1 MEKEL
6 ARPEVQEL
14 IRQNDWRK
22 LKEIMVGWEAPDIAD
37 LLEELEQENMI
48 IVFRFLPR
56 QLATDVF
63 GEIDPDEQMNIIQQ
77 ISNEHIRDI
86 VSELSPDDRTELF
99 EELPGKIT
107 QRLLNLL
114 PRDDCKEAR
123 QLLGYPDESVGRLMT
138 PEYVAIRP
146 QWSIEKSLKHIREF
160 GKDAET
166 INMVYVVDNEWH
178 LLDDVTLRRLILANP
193 EQKVESIMDR
203 KFISISAFEDQEEAA
218 ETIKHYDLVAL
229 PVLDSEDV
237 LLGIVTVDDII
248 DVIEDEVTE
257 DVQKGASVAPLEMSY
272 TAASVFTLYKKRVI
286 WLSLLAVSGF
296 LSANIIFLYE
306 GTIAKVVALSF
317 FIPVLIGSGGN
328 TGSQSSA
335 LIIRAIATGDLTL
348 KRWFDVVKKELFVGL
363 LLGITLGAILYSGS
377 HFWEGGAE
385 IALVVGI
392 SVAAIVLWANLL
404 GSTLPIAITKLRL
417 DPAFVSSPLVATII
431 DVTGLGIYFSL
442 ARVLLKL

>member
-6 ARPEVQEL
+6 VRPEVQEL
-14 IRQNDWRK
+14 IRQNDWRR
-22 LKEIMVGWEAPDIAD
+22 LKEIIVYWEAPDIAD
-37 LLEELEQENMI
+37 LLEDLEQENMFI
-48 IVFRFLPR
+48 LFRLLPR

-77 ISNEHIRDI
+77 MSNEHIRDI

-114 PRDDCKEAR
+114 PHDDCREAR

-146 QWSIEKSLKHIREF
+146 QWSIKKALKHIREF

-166 INMVYVVDNEWH
+166 INMVYVVDDEWH
-178 LLDDVTLRRLILANP
+178 LLDDIALRRLILANP
-193 EQKVESIMDR
+193 EVKVESIMDR
-203 KFISISAFEDQEEAA
+203 KFISISAFEDQEKAA

-237 LLGIVTVDDII
+237 LLGIVTVDDIL

-272 TAASVFTLYKKRVI
+272 TAASVFTLYKKRII

-296 LSANIIFLYE
+296 LSANIISLYE
-306 GTIAKVVALSF
+306 GAIARIVALSF
-317 FIPVLIGSGGN
+317 FIPVIIGSGGN
-328 TGSQSSA
+328 TGSQSSV

-363 LLGITLGAILYSGS
+363 LLGMTLGAILYSGS

-404 GSTLPIAITKLRL
+404 GSTLPIVITKLRL
-417 DPAFVSSPLVATII
+417 DPAFVSSPLVTTII

-442 ARVLLKL
+442 AKVLLKL